1 MNVIDDEGRLFGA
14 VNVVD
19 ALVVLFVVA
28 VIVAGA
34 ALVFGGDPEPEPEVE
49 TTYATLDVGATQPY
63 IVESI
68 SEGDTYNATDDS
80 TLRITDVYLAP
91 QGGHTR
97 VHLRVALEGTL
108 NDQGSLVYANAPPRL
123 GRTLDIT
130 TDRYEITGQIR
141 DVGDDDALEREQQ
154 GVVLSTRLDA
164 VEAQNVAAGDEIR
177 LGGRT
182 VARIENV
189 TRYATGRPDQRRL
202 FVAVTLDAQR
212 QRNGLRFG
220 GQPLR
225 RGQTLT
231 LETEQYR
238 LNGRIEQV
246 GGDLTLGETTTRT
259 ATMRIGEVRDSF
271 ADVIQAGMVERVGE
285 TTVARVTEVVS
296 VEPSL
301 IIATGSE
308 DASVNVVDHPINRDV
323 MLRVQLQLRETPAGL
338 AFKGEQIRQG
348 STVNL
353 DLGTVTVDAT
363 VVAIEQ

>member
-1 MNVIDDEGRLFGA
+1 MNVLDGEGRLFGV

-28 VIVAGA
+28 VVVAGA
-34 ALVFGGDPEPEPEVE
+34 ALVFGGDPEPEPEAE
-49 TTYATLDVGATQPY
+49 TTYATLDAGPTAPY

-68 SEGDTYNATDDS
+68 SEGDTYSPDDDS
-80 TLRITDVYLAP
+80 TLRITDVYLSP
-91 QGGHTR
+91 QGGSTR
-97 VHLRVALEGTL
+97 VHLRVALEGTV
-108 NDQGSLVYANAPPRL
+108 NDQESLVYANAPPRL

-130 TDRYEITGQIR
+130 TDRYEISGQVR
-141 DVGDDDALEREQQ
+141 DVGDDDAIEREQQ

-164 VEAQNVAAGDEIR
+164 VEAQNVAPGDEIR

-189 TRYATGRPDQRRL
+189 TRYATGRPNQRRL

-212 QRNGLRFG
+212 QRDELRFG
-220 GQPLR
+220 GQPIR
-225 RGQTLT
+225 RGQSLT
-231 LETEQYR
+231 LETEEYSFD
-238 LNGRIEQV
+238 GRIEQV

-259 ATMRIGEVRDSF
+259 VTMRIGEVRESF
-271 ADVIQAGMVERVGE
+271 ADVIGAGMVERVGD
-285 TTVARVTEVVS
+285 TTVARVTEVVRI
-296 VEPSL
+296 EPS
-301 IIATGSE
+301 IIIVTGSE
-308 DASVNVVDHPINRDV
+308 DASVNVVDHPVNRDV
-323 MLRVQLQLRETPAGL
+323 TLRAELQLRQTPAGL

-363 VVAIEQ
+363 IVSIGQ